1 MTGAWM
7 RALGLEAQI
16 SLLRLNRLNALLGL
30 MALLGLAAWLQ
41 AQQHAAT
48 DADSRQ
54 RALSQSGL
62 QSTTEADRADP
73 GTAVQQAFLR
83 LQAKLGDRA
92 QAQQHVRS
100 LFAIAAANDLA
111 LDQGEYKES
120 LLPGGL
126 GYQYQIVLPVKAP
139 YRSIRRFCDQVL
151 LAMPFAAL
159 AEVSLKRETVSDE
172 TVGARLEFT
181 LFLQDRE
188 PPNLSKASP

>member
-1 MTGAWM
+1 MTGAWL
-7 RALGLEAQI
+7 RALGLSAQI

-30 MALLGLAAWLQ
+30 MALLGLAAWAQ
-41 AQQHAAT
+41 ARQQPNA

-62 QSTTEADRADP
+62 QSTTEPERADP
-73 GTAVQQAFLR
+73 GAAVQQAFLR
-83 LQAKLGDRA
+83 LQAQFGDRA
-92 QAQQHVRS
+92 QAQQHVKS
-100 LFAIAAANDLA
+100 LFAIAAANDLT
-111 LDQGEYKES
+111 LDQGEYKET

-139 YRSIRRFCDQVL
+139 YRSIRRFCEQVL

-172 TVGARLEFT
+172 MVGASLEFT

-188 PPNLSKASP
+188 LPDRPKARP

>member
-1 MTGAWM
+1 MTGAGM
-7 RALGLEAQI
+7 RALGLAAQI

-30 MALLGLAAWLQ
+30 MAVLGLAAWVQ
-41 AQQHAAT
+41 ARQQPIA

-62 QSTTEADRADP
+62 RSTTEPERADP
-73 GTAVQQAFLR
+73 GAAVQQAFLR

-92 QAQQHVRS
+92 QTQQHVRS
-100 LFAIAAANDLA
+100 LFVIAAANDLA
-111 LDQGEYKES
+111 LDQGEYKEI

-139 YRSIRRFCDQVL
+139 YRSIRKFCEQVL
-151 LAMPFAAL
+151 LTMPFAAL
-159 AEVSLKRETVSDE
+159 AEVSLKRESVSDE
-172 TVGARLEFT
+172 TVGARLEFI

-188 PPNLSKASP
+188 QPVRPKARP